1 MMTTVAKPA
10 PLRGAMLRPDG
21 GSGPATAAPTL
32 STYPITIYWQTTN
45 TGGRVCAVPHP
56 REVPPMTSGSH
67 LFLRAVL
74 LLVGVGGL
82 AGLLWEPQVEG
93 RNVHTDLATIY
104 IRDPFLAYVYVG
116 SLPFFFGLYQ
126 AFTLLGDVGQGQ
138 AFSPAAVQA
147 LRRIKYCA
155 LAVIGFIVGGEAYIL
170 FGGVSDDRAGGV
182 AMGVFTGFA
191 CVVTAT
197 AAAVLERVLQNAVDL
212 QSEHDLTV

>member
-1 MMTTVAKPA
+1 MT
-10 PLRGAMLRPDG
+10 RGSL
-21 GSGPATAAPTL
+21 
-32 STYPITIYWQTTN
+32 
-45 TGGRVCAVPHP
+45 
-56 REVPPMTSGSH
+56 

-93 RNVHTDLATIY
+93 RNVHADQFTIY
-104 IRDPFLAYVYVG
+104 FRDPFLAYVYLG

-126 AFTLLGDVGQGQ
+126 AFKFLGYVGQGR
-138 AFSPAAVQA
+138 AFSPAAVPA

-170 FGGVSDDRAGGV
+170 FGVVSDDRAGGV

-197 AAAVLERVLQNAVDL
+197 AAAVLERVFQSAVDL
-212 QSEHDLTV
+212 QADHDLTV

>member
-1 MMTTVAKPA
+1 MK
-10 PLRGAMLRPDG
+10 RG
-21 GSGPATAAPTL
+21 S
-32 STYPITIYWQTTN
+32 I
-45 TGGRVCAVPHP
+45 
-56 REVPPMTSGSH
+56 

-74 LLVGVGGL
+74 LLVGAGVL

-93 RNVHTDLATIY
+93 RNVNADQFTIY
-104 IRDPFLAYVYVG
+104 FRDPFLAYVYVG
-116 SLPFFFGLYQ
+116 ALPFFFGLYQ

-147 LRRIKYCA
+147 LRRVKYGA

-170 FGGVSDDRAGGV
+170 FGVVSDDRAGGV

-212 QSEHDLTV
+212 QADHDLTV